1 MKMTATTKTRGRPR
15 AFNVDKALEQA
26 LRVFW
31 KNGYEGASLPTLTK
45 AMGINRPSLY
55 ATFGNKES
63 LFRKAVD
70 RYMEKSGGLMCD
82 ALSQPTAR
90 ATVERLFKSAIGTPT
105 PGKVRGCL
113 LVQGALACS
122 DSADPIRKE
131 LACRRS
137 EMEGLLRQRFER
149 AVAEGDL
156 GPDADPAGLAKY
168 VATFQQGLAVQM
180 AGGTDRDEL
189 LKAVGIA
196 LRAWPAAST

>member
-1 MKMTATTKTRGRPR
+1 MLAAEKTRGRPR
-15 AFNVDKALEQA
+15 AFNVNKALDQA

-31 KNGYEGASLPTLTK
+31 KNGYEGTSLPTLTK

-70 RYMEKSGGLMCD
+70 RYMEKSGEWMRD
-82 ALSQPTAR
+82 AFSQPTAR
-90 ATVERLFKSAIGTPT
+90 ATVERLLKGAIGSPT

-137 EMEGLLRQRFER
+137 ELEALLQERFER
-149 AVAEGDL
+149 AVAGGDL
-156 GPDADPAGLAKY
+156 RPDADPAGLAKY

-180 AGGTDRDEL
+180 AGGAKRDEL
-189 LKAVGIA
+189 LRAVDIA
-196 LRAWPAAST
+196 LHAWPDSSN